1 MEIRGWKVPIVQGT
15 QEKRRNTARTN
26 LNVASTV
33 GFFQPRI
40 SNPWLLSYL
49 AFAVMC
55 PGNFLPRSRA
65 AADYRDP
72 FAAAEGKYTDAVKNQ
87 TRGFRV
93 AQQVSSDPTLINYLV
108 GVACDSIALSGTRDV
123 LTQAGPN
130 AEVAAEVLQAIK
142 ISHAPLSLRTALAG
156 DMAL

>member
-1 MEIRGWKVPIVQGT
+1 M
-15 QEKRRNTARTN
+15 
-26 LNVASTV
+26 L
-33 GFFQPRI
+33 
-40 SNPWLLSYL
+40 
-49 AFAVMC
+49 
-55 PGNFLPRSRA
+55 
-65 AADYRDP
+65 
-72 FAAAEGKYTDAVKNQ
+72 AAEGKYTDAVKNQ